1 MRMRF
6 LFHVVVPALLV
17 GGFVLIAHVV
27 ETINNER
34 HATAV
39 RANVLHELN
48 KLHDHLSSN
57 LNGELQLAKGL
68 IGAIALDPSMDQR
81 RFETAV
87 RPLFDGHTK
96 LRNIGAAPDMVIR
109 LVYPVHG
116 NEAAIG
122 LDFRKAPKQ
131 AESAERARQSR
142 QVVLAGPLQ
151 LVQGGIGIIAR
162 LPVYLTNPA
171 GEEYFWGLVSAVI
184 DSEHLFRSSGLLDA
198 DLPIELAIRGRDAL
212 GPDGEVF
219 LGRPEL
225 FDAAPVIGELALP
238 LGSWQLAAIPRGG
251 WPTAADNL
259 WSLRLTFGLATLL
272 LLGLYAT
279 AIQTIHKLYRARHKA
294 ESASR
299 QLTATLESA
308 PNVAVQWYDADG
320 RVRYWNKA
328 SEKLLGWSASE
339 TLGRTLDQLGQSAEL
354 TESLLRTL
362 RHVGRRGKAV
372 GPAELMVGNRQGQAR
387 WIEATIFLIP
397 DADSSTRLFVC
408 MAVDIT
414 ERKEAEEAFAEY
426 HDLLESLIERRTR
439 QLATAKDAA
448 ENANR
453 AKSEFLANMSH
464 EIRTPLNAISGMAH
478 LIRRSGLPP
487 EQQARLDHIDTANR
501 HLLEIINAILD
512 LSKIE
517 AGKFALD
524 EAPFTV
530 SELVNNVLLMSG
542 ERAAAKRLRLVS
554 DVPAIDYPLI
564 GDRPRLQQ
572 ALMNFVSNA
581 LKFTEAG
588 TITIRVRVDREDDD
602 IALLGIDVQDTGV
615 GIAKE
620 ALPRLFNTFEQADNS
635 TTRRYGGTGLGL
647 AITRKL
653 ARLMGGDAGAI
664 STQGVGSTFWFTAR
678 LRKGKPT
685 DAATAPTDPAEAAEL
700 ALRSHFSGLEV
711 LLVEDE
717 PINREIAAAMLDN
730 VGLDVSVAENG
741 ARGAEL
747 ASANAYDLILMDMQM
762 PVMNGLESTRR
773 IRANSVNMGTPIIAM
788 TANAFVDDRAN
799 CLAAGMDD
807 FLAKP
812 VDPELFYAVI
822 LKHLSDRE

>member
-6 LFHVVVPALLV
+6 LFHVVIPALLV
-17 GGFVLIAHVV
+17 GGMVQIAHVV
-27 ETINNER
+27 ETVNNER
-34 HATAV
+34 HATEA
-39 RANVLHELN
+39 RAEVLRQLN
-48 KLHDHLSSN
+48 DVHDRLSSN
-57 LNGELQLAKGL
+57 LNGELQLARGL
-68 IGAIALDPSMDQR
+68 IGAIALEPEMDQR
-81 RFETAV
+81 RFETAA
-87 RPLFDGHTK
+87 RPLFGSHTH
-96 LRNIGAAPDMVIR
+96 LRNIAAAPGMVIR
-109 LVYPVHG
+109 LVYPVAG

-122 LDFRKAPKQ
+122 LDFRKNPTQ

-151 LVQGGIGIIAR
+151 LVQGGLGVIAR
-162 LPVYLTNPA
+162 LPVYLSNPA
-171 GEEYFWGLVSAVI
+171 GEEYCWGLVSAVI
-184 DSEHLFRSSGLLDA
+184 DSERLFERSGLLDKN
-198 DLPIELAIRGRDAL
+198 LPVDLAIRGRDAR

-219 LGRPEL
+219 FGHPEL
-225 FDAAPVIGELALP
+225 FSADPVLDELALP
-238 LGSWQLAAIPRGG
+238 LGSWQLAATPRGG
-251 WPTAADNL
+251 WPTEADNL
-259 WSLRLTFGLATLL
+259 WLLRLTFGLAALV

-279 AIQTIHKLYRARHKA
+279 AIRTIDKLYRARRKA
-294 ESASR
+294 ESTSR

-308 PNVAVQWYDADG
+308 PNVAVQWYDAAG

-328 SEKLLGWSASE
+328 SEKLLGWSADE
-339 TLGRTLDQLGQSAEL
+339 AIGRPLDQLGQSLEL
-354 TESLLRTL
+354 TSRLRLTL
-362 RHVGRRGKAV
+362 GHVARRGKAV
-372 GPAELMVGNRQGQAR
+372 GPAELKVGNRQGQDR
-387 WIEATIFLIP
+387 WVEATIFPIP
-397 DADSSTRLFVC
+397 DADTASRLFVC
-408 MAVDIT
+408 TAVDIT
-414 ERKEAEEAFAEY
+414 ERKEAEAAVAEY
-426 HDLLESLIERRTR
+426 HDLLESVIERRTR

-448 ENANR
+448 EKANR

-478 LIRRSGLPP
+478 LIRCSGVAP
-487 EQQARLDHIDTANR
+487 EQLARLDNIDTANR

-524 EAPFTV
+524 EAPFMV
-530 SELVNNVLLMSG
+530 SELVNNVVLMSE
-542 ERAAAKRLRLVS
+542 ERAAAKQLRLIS
-554 DVPAIDYPLI
+554 DVPAIDFPLV

-588 TITIRVRVDREDDD
+588 SITIRVRLDREDDD
-602 IALLGIDVQDTGV
+602 TALLGIDVQDTGV
-615 GIAKE
+615 GIPKD

-653 ARLMGGDAGAI
+653 ARLMGGDAGAL
-664 STQGVGSTFWFTAR
+664 STQGMGSTFWFTAR
-678 LRKGKPT
+678 LRKGRPE
-685 DAATAPTDPAEAAEL
+685 DYAASVSPNGAAEQ
-700 ALRSHFSGLEV
+700 ALRSQHAGRHI

-717 PINREIAAAMLDN
+717 PINREIAVAMLDN
-730 VGLDVSVAENG
+730 VGLVAIAAENG
-741 ARGAEL
+741 AQAVDMAG
-747 ASANAYDLILMDMQM
+747 ANAYDLILMDMQM
-762 PVMNGLESTRR
+762 PVMNGLEATRR

-788 TANAFVDDRAN
+788 TANAFVDDKAD

-822 LKHLSDRE
+822 LMHLSDTK